1 VHARVV
7 IGLLLAL
14 ACAAGASLGGLWKQK
29 GAVQSRDVDIRHPVQ
44 TAVALF
50 RSRWFALGW
59 LVAVLA
65 WLLHV
70 GALALAPLSLAQA
83 VISGGLV
90 TLGLIAER
98 FFGFKL
104 SRRQWFGMIILGLGM
119 AVLAVTAH
127 NENDHSSYGIPAII
141 GFDVVCLGLGVGC
154 AFGHRVEA
162 LRQHHGL
169 MLAIASGIMFGVSD
183 VSIKALTSGQHGV
196 LGIVGPW
203 TLAGLVAGLAA
214 FYASARSLQVGEAVA
229 VIAATATAA
238 NLLGI
243 AGGVIVFGDPLG
255 KDAPTVIGRL
265 LAFVLVLF
273 AVSLMPAPVRAQEAA
288 REQAENDQAET
299 ETGDAERE
307 GATDRDGATERE
319 GAAERKPR
327 VGVAVE
333 VSQV

>member
-7 IGLLLAL
+7 IGLGLAI

-29 GAVQSRDVDIRHPVQ
+29 GAVQCRDVDIRHPWQ

-65 WLLHV
+65 WLLHI

-90 TLGLIAER
+90 TLALIAER

-104 SRRQWFGMIILGLGM
+104 SRRQWFGMLVLGLGM

-127 NENDHSSYGIPAII
+127 NENDHSSYAIPAII
-141 GFDVVCLGLGVGC
+141 AFDVVCLALSVVC
-154 AFGHRVEA
+154 VFGHRLEA
-162 LRQHHGL
+162 LREHHGL
-169 MLAIASGIMFGVSD
+169 LLAVSAGIMFGVSD
-183 VSIKALTSGQHGV
+183 VSIKAVTSGQHGV
-196 LGIVGPW
+196 LGMVGPW
-203 TLAGLVAGLAA
+203 TLAGVLAGVAA

-229 VIAATATAA
+229 VIAATATAS

-243 AGGVIVFGDPLG
+243 AGGVVVFGDPLG
-255 KDAPTVIGRL
+255 NDAPTIIGRL
-265 LAFVLVLF
+265 FAFALVLF
-273 AVSLMPAPVRAQEAA
+273 ALSLMPAPVRAEEAV
-288 REQAENDQAET
+288 REQAEREQAE
-299 ETGDAERE
+299 GDPEPEHPERVQ
-307 GATDRDGATERE
+307 DDSQVRQ
-319 GAAERKPR
+319 PI
-327 VGVAVE
+327 GVAE
-333 VSQV
+333 G

>member
-7 IGLLLAL
+7 IGLVLAI

-29 GAVQSRDVDIRHPVQ
+29 GAVQCRDVDIRHPWQ
-44 TAVALF
+44 SAVALF

-104 SRRQWFGMIILGLGM
+104 SRRQWFGMVILGLGM
-119 AVLAVTAH
+119 TVLAVTAH

-141 GFDVVCLGLGVGC
+141 AFDVVCLALSLVFV
-154 AFGHRVEA
+154 FGHRLEP
-162 LRQHHGL
+162 LREHHGL
-169 MLAIASGIMFGVSD
+169 LLALAAGTMFGVSD

-196 LGIVGPW
+196 LGVVGPW
-203 TLAGLVAGLAA
+203 TLAGLLAGLAA
-214 FYASARSLQVGEAVA
+214 FYASARSLQVGHAVA

-243 AGGVIVFGDPLG
+243 IGGVVVFGDPLG
-255 KDAPTVIGRL
+255 KDTPTIIGRL
-265 LAFVLVLF
+265 LAFALVLF
-273 AVSLMPAPVRAQEAA
+273 AVSLMPAPVRAEEAL
-288 REQAENDQAET
+288 REE
-299 ETGDAERE
+299 AERE
-307 GATDRDGATERE
+307 EETERSE
-319 GAAERKPR
+319 ARENASRRRRPI
-327 VGVAVE
+327 GVAE
-333 VSQV
+333 V

>member
-1 VHARVV
+1 VRGAFGQAEQRVHARVV

-14 ACAAGASLGGLWKQK
+14 ACAAAASLGGLWKQK
-29 GAVQSRDVDIRHPVQ
+29 GALESRDVDIRHPVQ
-44 TAVALF
+44 SAVALF

-59 LVAVLA
+59 IVAVLA
-65 WLLHV
+65 WLLHI

-98 FFGFKL
+98 FFGFTL
-104 SRRQWFGMIILGLGM
+104 SRRQWFGMIVLGLGM

-141 GFDVVCLGLGVGC
+141 AFDVVCLVLGVVCVLGQ
-154 AFGHRVEA
+154 RLEA
-162 LRQHHGL
+162 LRQHEGL
-169 MLAIASGIMFGVSD
+169 LLALAAGIMFGVSD
-183 VSIKALTSGQHGV
+183 VSIKALTSGKHGV

-203 TLAGLVAGLAA
+203 TLAGLLAGLAA
-214 FYASARSLQVGEAVA
+214 FYASARSFQVGEAVA

-255 KDAPTVIGRL
+255 KDAPTIIGRL

-273 AVSLMPAPVRAQEAA
+273 ALSLMPAPVRAQEAA
-288 REQAENDQAET
+288 REEAERDQAKT
-299 ETGDAERE
+299 ET
-307 GATDRDGATERE
+307 TDVDGGQATER
-319 GAAERKPR
+319 RPR
-327 VGVAVE
+327 PGVAVE
-333 VSQV
+333 ASQV